1 MHKMTTEEWRAFVA
15 TGARTGKC
23 ATVGADGTPAITPVW
38 FVLDDDTLA
47 FTTGG
52 STAKIKNVRRSPR
65 AALCVTDD
73 EPPFSYAEFRG
84 DVTLS
89 DDPDEL
95 LRIATAAGEKYMG
108 PEQAEE
114 FGRRNGVS
122 GELVV
127 RLHPTKI
134 HAYGGITD

>member
-15 TGARTGKC
+15 TGARTGKF

-38 FVLDDDTLA
+38 FVLDGDTLA

-52 STAKIKNVRRSPR
+52 STAKIKNLRRSPR

-73 EPPFSYAEFRG
+73 EPPFSYAELRG
-84 DVTLS
+84 GVTLS
-89 DDPDEL
+89 DDLDEL

-114 FGRRNGVS
+114 FGRRNGVP